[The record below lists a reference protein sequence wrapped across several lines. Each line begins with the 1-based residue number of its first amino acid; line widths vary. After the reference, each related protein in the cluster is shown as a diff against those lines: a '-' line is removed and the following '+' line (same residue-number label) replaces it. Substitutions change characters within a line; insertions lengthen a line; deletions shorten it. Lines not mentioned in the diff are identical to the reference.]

1 LMRWMLLLL
10 LLLLEFILRVLALL
24 ELRQLMMLVLL
35 LLLLVVESPF
45 LLLLKLWALIPL
57 HSIRRDCIP
66 DLLYQCTHV
75 ARGRV

>member
-1 LMRWMLLLL
+1 L
-10 LLLLEFILRVLALL
+10 LLLLEFVLRVLALL
-24 ELRQLMMLVLL
+24 KLRQLMMLVLLLL

-57 HSIRRDCIP
+57 HSIRRDCTR
-66 DLLYQCTHV
+66 DLLYQCTHI